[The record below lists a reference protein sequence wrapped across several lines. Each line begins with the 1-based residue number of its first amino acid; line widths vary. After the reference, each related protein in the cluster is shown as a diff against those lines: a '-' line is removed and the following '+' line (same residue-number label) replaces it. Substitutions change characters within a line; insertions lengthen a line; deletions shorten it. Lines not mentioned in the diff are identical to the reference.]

1 MTRERPTTPPAPAA
15 TESTPR
21 GRVLVVD
28 DDPDSAETLAEL
40 VRLWKYDVRISFDGR
55 SALAEARQF
64 QPDVILLDIGLPG
77 QDGYETARRI
87 REQGLVRG
95 MLIAL
100 TGYGQ
105 DEDRRRA
112 QEAGFDRH
120 LTKPVTLE
128 ALTGLLQEM
137 TTARNSGPRVLEKRR
152 AQR

>member
-1 MTRERPTTPPAPAA
+1 MTRERRPAAPSAPASV
-15 TESTPR
+15 ESKR
-21 GRVLVVD
+21 KGRVLVVD

-40 VRLWKYDVRISFDGR
+40 VRLWKYEVRISFDGR
-55 SALAEARQF
+55 SALAEARKF

-112 QEAGFDRH
+112 LDAGFDRH
-120 LTKPVTLE
+120 LTKPVSPD
-128 ALTGLLQEM
+128 LLQQ
-137 TTARNSGPRVLEKRR
+137 VLAGGR
-152 AQR
+152 